1 MKYIDAEKLKSIIKA
16 QIKERDEW
24 MKDIDKSDRQEQL
37 WSDLNGEDMSIIQT
51 ISSLQH
57 ESTPSKEEIA
67 DRIADWIS
75 DNTDFFF
82 NGDTKEVMNEIK
94 KLI

>member
-1 MKYIDAEKLKSIIKA
+1 MKYIDADKLISEI
-16 QIKERDEW
+16 ERRKGFYERTYERLHRDDLESSTSYAIASALDELLSF
-24 MKDIDKSDRQEQL
+24 I
-37 WSDLNGEDMSIIQT
+37 T
-51 ISSLQH
+51 SLQQ

-67 DRIADWIS
+67 DRIVDLIS
-75 DNTDFFF
+75 RNTDFFF